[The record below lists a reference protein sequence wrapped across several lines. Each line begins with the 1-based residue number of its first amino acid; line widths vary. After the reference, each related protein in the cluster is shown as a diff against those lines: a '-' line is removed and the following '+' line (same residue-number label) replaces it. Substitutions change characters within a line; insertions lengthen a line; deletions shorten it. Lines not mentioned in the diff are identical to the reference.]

1 MGSTI
6 EQTDRF
12 LKVIETYLSLQGEGV
27 HAGLP
32 CFFVRTAVCDLRCS
46 WCDTPHSWTGGHWMA
61 REEVLNAVPDHVHLV
76 QLTGGEPLLQMDR
89 VIDLS
94 DEWHRRGKKTLLETG
109 GHRLLNGL
117 PAHVHIVMDI
127 KLPSSGEHHHP
138 FADNLPFLKKTDEIK
153 FVVQDRTDFDAAVG
167 WIRGHGLESICEL
180 LISPVWGKISLA
192 DLAQWILEEKID
204 ARMQVQLHKLV
215 WGESATGV

>member
-6 EQTDRF
+6 EHTDRF
-12 LKVIETYLSLQGEGV
+12 LKVMETYLSLQGEGL

-46 WCDTPHSWTGGHWMA
+46 WCDTPQSWTGGHWMA
-61 REEVLNAVPDHVHLV
+61 RSEVLNAVPDHVHLV
-76 QLTGGEPLLQMDR
+76 QLTGGEPLLQLNR

-109 GHRLLNGL
+109 GHRLLEGL
-117 PAHVHIVMDI
+117 PDHVHIVMDI
-127 KLPSSGEHHHP
+127 KLPSSGESHHP
-138 FADNLPFLKKTDEIK
+138 FADNLPFLKKSDEIK
-153 FVVQDRTDFDAAVG
+153 FVVQDRIDFEAALG
-167 WIRGHGLESICEL
+167 WIRGHKLESICQL
-180 LISPVWGKISLA
+180 LISPVWGKINLA
-192 DLAQWILEEKID
+192 DLARWILEEKID